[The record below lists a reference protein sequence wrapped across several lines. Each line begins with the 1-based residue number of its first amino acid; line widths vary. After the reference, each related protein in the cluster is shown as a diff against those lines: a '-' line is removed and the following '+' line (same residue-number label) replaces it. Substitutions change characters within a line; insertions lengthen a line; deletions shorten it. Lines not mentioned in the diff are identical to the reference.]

1 MPSTLVSLLCCSM
14 LMLRHG
20 WQWQRHSTPG
30 GCAMLLCRLYIFRLT
45 PLSRL
50 FSRTV
55 FSSSSVL
62 YFKRRGR
69 GGWSGMGEIFGV
81 VVVGCVLLPFAWA
94 AEQHREW
101 VERDE
106 SWVGEEMKEEKKVEG
121 GFCEWARECE
131 RFFFLGEREKIHL
144 IKLYRARYFFFWANS
159 LHSRYVE
166 KTFFEQTLSEDVK
179 RKGNIIIGG
188 EWWWEARVEFYTNLE
203 FAILLWS
210 SKDSSLLLARPPTIR
225 SGGMMMFVGNSISIS
240 FFLRKREKETK
251 KRLPCEWT
259 GVVWGSCKNELKK
272 LDWVLLGASN
282 DESMGMRSRV
292 CIELR
297 AESELT
303 SHRFLARFPTMIKS
317 WRETTPTRT
326 WF

>member
-131 RFFFLGEREKIHL
+131 RFFFWEKE
-144 IKLYRARYFFFWANS
+144 KRYIWLNCTEPVTFFFG
-159 LHSRYVE
+159 
-166 KTFFEQTLSEDVK
+166 QTHYTLAMWK
-179 RKGNIIIGG
+179 RHFSNKHRAKMWRGKGI
-188 EWWWEARVEFYTNLE
+188 
-203 FAILLWS
+203 
-210 SKDSSLLLARPPTIR
+210 SSLAA
-225 SGGMMMFVGNSISIS
+225 SG
-240 FFLRKREKETK
+240 
-251 KRLPCEWT
+251 
-259 GVVWGSCKNELKK
+259 
-272 LDWVLLGASN
+272 
-282 DESMGMRSRV
+282 DERRGLNFTQ
-292 CIELR
+292 I
-297 AESELT
+297 
-303 SHRFLARFPTMIKS
+303 
-317 WRETTPTRT
+317 
-326 WF
+326 